1 MARKKKLLE
10 MDEHLQ
16 DDLTIDDIVNNL
28 PPPETRGMS
37 FLKQI
42 ADTTETTPLPL
53 TADVKEL
60 EKTVQR
66 ELAAA
71 QAIMNRKKRNKLEN
85 PHSLALTQP
94 VYVDL
99 KIFATQI
106 DTPIFQLV
114 EIMQM
119 FIDQFD
125 KEQYESYVEKNIHPL
140 ANLTEKTK
148 NVSIQKPASK
158 QLRRMCI
165 DYEMKASDVVKVN
178 LHFFK
183 QLNEDEQKD
192 YRQAYYDKLNEIDV
206 DIHV

>member
-28 PPPETRGMS
+28 PAPETRGMS

-71 QAIMNRKKRNKLEN
+71 QAIMNRKKRSKLEN

-206 DIHV
+206 HV